1 MENLEYKR
9 RLTLAIIPV
18 TCYNVFVINNNY
30 LLRTNKD
37 FIIIKLCFIL
47 SGGNNHEKNLYAAF
61 AVMFLKVT
69 MLRKSVLSVA
79 LRKKN
84 SLSFRKARKP
94 MLMNIR

>member
-18 TCYNVFVINNNY
+18 TCYNVFVINNDY
-30 LLRTNKD
+30 LLRTSKD
-37 FIIIKLCFIL
+37 F
-47 SGGNNHEKNLYAAF
+47 NLYAAF

-84 SLSFRKARKP
+84 SLSFRKARKL